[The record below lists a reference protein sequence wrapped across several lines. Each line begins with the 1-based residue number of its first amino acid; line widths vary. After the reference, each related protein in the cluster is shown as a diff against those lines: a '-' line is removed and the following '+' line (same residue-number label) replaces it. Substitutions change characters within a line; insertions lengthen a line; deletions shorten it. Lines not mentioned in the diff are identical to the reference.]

1 MIEYIFLELPSSHIL
16 VPSIKTFPFYYIT
29 DSHLSVDVVWVQ
41 TVGKGLPSGHRLTH
55 LIFDLEE
62 GVEAG
67 GGVFGRVISSG
78 GIIRYKVNL
87 AGR

>member
-1 MIEYIFLELPSSHIL
+1 MI
-16 VPSIKTFPFYYIT
+16 
-29 DSHLSVDVVWVQ
+29 
-41 TVGKGLPSGHRLTH
+41 GNGLLSGHRLTC